1 MEVIDLDGRNTTQL
15 PIVEFMCECTVVV
28 TTVLF
33 VAHKRDFYVLF
44 KQWEWNTHNNIYMST
59 A

>member
-1 MEVIDLDGRNTTQL
+1 LDGRNTTQL
-15 PIVEFMCECTVVV
+15 PIVEFMRECTVVV